1 MKNIDVMFGLG
12 AWAAAAFNRYNM
24 YSFWLK
30 EPFVTRE
37 EPKEPFLIGLFVLPS
52 TWVICVA
59 AMLFTRKRRLVW
71 YWWVAV
77 SLPYIATFWL
87 LFPLTPFWYAWGD
100 PVFRLFAPF

>member
-1 MKNIDVMFGLG
+1 MA
-12 AWAAAAFNRYNM
+12 AWVVAALNRYNM
-24 YSFWLK
+24 YSFRLK
-30 EPFVTRE
+30 DPFI
-37 EPKEPFLIGLFVLPS
+37 IGLFVLPS
-52 TWVICVA
+52 IWVICVA

-100 PVFRLFAPF
+100 PIFRLFAPF